1 MSQDTNDVSDSDATD
16 QTACTDSNPTVV
28 RRNWEQSERPCV
40 IILEAVAA
48 ATGRAETDLPPLR
61 DSVDPDALD
70 TVLTGGQSPV
80 TVSFMYAD
88 TDVMVSGNGAIEV
101 RADTDPAAVDG
112 E

>member
-1 MSQDTNDVSDSDATD
+1 MSQDTNDANDSDATN
-16 QTACTDSNPTVV
+16 QTADTNANSTVV
-28 RRNWEQSERPCV
+28 RRNWEQSDQPGV
-40 IILEAVAA
+40 IVLEAVSA

-80 TVSFMYAD
+80 TVSFRYAD
-88 TDVMVSGNGAIEV
+88 TDVVVSGNGAIEIRV
-101 RADTDPAAVDG
+101 DADPPAGDG